1 MPRPA
6 KVDRPVEKSI
16 SLPESLCVQVD
27 LILWSEL
34 EQRVPHGAWAKYVKR
49 LVEEDLQKLAFVQE
63 AARKLMEK
71 PIWGG

>member
-16 SLPESLCVQVD
+16 SFPESLCVQVD

-34 EQRVPHGAWAKYVKR
+34 EQRVPHGAWSRYVR
-49 LVEEDLQKLAFVQE
+49 ALIEADLQRLAQTQNSV
-63 AARKLMEK
+63 RKLLT
-71 PIWGG
+71 GD